1 MLKKSKFNLFV
12 VSFLAAS
19 CLILYQSKFAALEFS
34 NSNKMGKVYAVTIH
48 NPFNESYELTNLKN
62 ELNNLASTKPK
73 LKVGLF
79 YINPNDGSY
88 INLNAKDSFCA
99 ASLIKLPI
107 LVSLMQCID
116 KGSLSLNTPLEINS
130 SVLTGGSGYLQ
141 WQPLGTKVSLED
153 TARLMIT
160 HSDNTATNMI
170 IKAIG
175 GKEKI
180 NFDFK
185 VWGLQRTHIANM
197 LGDFEGTN
205 KTSPYDLAYLL
216 GRIDKGELVSP
227 RSKKLMLTWLK
238 QTRVRTLLPNVIDP
252 SHKIYH
258 KTGDIKAM
266 VGDAGIVENKDG
278 SHTIIAIQ
286 VERPSNDLRANEL
299 IRTLAKVIYKND

>member
-116 KGSLSLNTPLEINS
+116 KGSLKLNTPLEINS

-266 VGDAGIVENKDG
+266 VGD
-278 SHTIIAIQ
+278 
-286 VERPSNDLRANEL
+286 L
-299 IRTLAKVIYKND
+299 

>member
-1 MLKKSKFNLFV
+1 MFNKSKLNLITTSFV
-12 VSFLAAS
+12 CAS
-19 CLILYQSKFAALEFS
+19 LMILFQSKFAALELS
-34 NSNKMGKVYAVTIH
+34 NSSQLGNVYAVTIH
-48 NPFNESYELTNLKN
+48 NPFMESNELAKLKN
-62 ELNNLASTKPK
+62 ELVNLAKTKKK
-73 LKVGLF
+73 LRVGLF
-79 YINPNDGSY
+79 YINPTNGSF
-88 INLNAKDSFCA
+88 INLSAKEAFCA

-116 KGSLSLNTPLEINS
+116 KGQLKLNTMLAINND
-130 SVLTGGSGYLQ
+130 VLTGGSGYLQ
-141 WQPLGTKVSLED
+141 WQPVGTKVSVED

-180 NFDFK
+180 NYDFK
-185 VWGLQRTHIANM
+185 NWGLQKTHIANL
-197 LGDFEGTN
+197 LGDFDGTN

-216 GRIDKGELVSP
+216 GRIDKGELVNPNS
-227 RSKKLMLTWLK
+227 RKIMLAWLK
-238 QTRVRTLLPNVIDP
+238 KTRVRTLLPNVIDP
-252 SHKIYH
+252 SHNIYH

-299 IRTLAKVIYKND
+299 IRNLAKIIYCNN